1 MEDIEKDIVTKKYE
15 VALLAIPT
23 LEEEAAVEYFRTLEK
38 KIQDAGGHIGT
49 PSRPQRIPLA
59 YMIRKFS
66 EGYFGFVLF
75 EAGPAVARA
84 LDAIFRQEKN
94 LLRHMLIMNKFGEQP
109 SITDQSVRRRE
120 PRPMPAASP
129 ASTPAPAPS
138 AAPAARTGHAIDN
151 AELERRLEEIL
162 Q

>member
-1 MEDIEKDIVTKKYE
+1 
-15 VALLAIPT
+15 
-23 LEEEAAVEYFRTLEK
+23 
-38 KIQDAGGHIGT
+38 
-49 PSRPQRIPLA
+49 
-59 YMIRKFS
+59 
-66 EGYFGFVLF
+66 
-75 EAGPAVARA
+75 
-84 LDAIFRQEKN
+84 
-94 LLRHMLIMNKFGEQP
+94 MLIMNKFGEHP

-138 AAPAARTGHAIDN
+138 AAPAARSGHAIDN